1 VHAIYSG
8 IFEKSLVVGADGGA
22 VEYTGCL
29 TALEEKEQG
38 KEMFIKL
45 VSRVPLQATPS
56 SSLQTTVIAAA
67 PNQPTKFLLGLNLTI
82 NLTALLGRLGP
93 PATSPH

>member
-1 VHAIYSG
+1 MHAIYSG

-45 VSRVPLQATPS
+45 VSRGWHTPS
-56 SSLQTTVIAAA
+56 KQ
-67 PNQPTKFLLGLNLTI
+67 
-82 NLTALLGRLGP
+82 
-93 PATSPH
+93 